1 MNSKERILNILDRKS
16 VDRLPVDIWHTSEVY
31 ADLAK
36 HFNVDNEID
45 LYEKMG
51 VDKWYWIAPAY
62 EGSLAEKI
70 DGADSVTP
78 WGIQMRTVQSG
89 LSLYGERVSSTFES
103 YTLENIDEYPY
114 WPDPDKFNYKIAA
127 ATTEN
132 VSRKFATLGPW
143 VSFYEIYCGMRGLEK
158 AMMDLALEPDFVNA
172 ALDRIEHAQ
181 TEMMK
186 KLFDATGDNI
196 DAVFISD
203 DMGSQI
209 SLLMSPNMW
218 DEFFKP
224 RMKRWSIIFAGTG
237 RSGILMRWH
246 PIWRMICCTRLRRD
260 SS

>member
-1 MNSKERILNILDRKS
+1 MNSKERILNILDRKP

-186 KLFDATGDNI
+186 KLFPQEENTEPREARAKHSAFELPEPE
-196 DAVFISD
+196 AVLVPSKTP
-203 DMGSQI
+203 
-209 SLLMSPNMW
+209 LA
-218 DEFFKP
+218 E
-224 RMKRWSIIFAGTG
+224 
-237 RSGILMRWH
+237 
-246 PIWRMICCTRLRRD
+246 D
-260 SS
+260 SSDAEICHYRAYQRMPYEED